1 MTVAPR
7 VLPRSFLYVP
17 ANRPDLFDKGV
28 AGPGDALVL
37 DLEDAVPVPE
47 KQEARRKLITWLA
60 ARPAEPT
67 GPEIWVRVSPEFL
80 DDDLDAA
87 VRRGVRGLF
96 LAKCST
102 VQLDAAS
109 TRLAALEEERRISPR
124 LDVVGLVETAAALSD
139 LARVTAHPRLT
150 TLGIGEVDL
159 LGDLRMTRSHRT
171 AAAIDAIRAQIV
183 VHCAAAGR
191 AAPVAPTSTDFRD
204 LEAFEEST
212 RHLLDLGFR
221 SRTAIHPSQ
230 IGVINTVSSPSAES
244 LAEAQEVLDQFER
257 SQGGITLDARG
268 RLIDAAVVREA
279 RETVGRRR

>member
-1 MTVAPR
+1 MTAAPR

-28 AGPGDALVL
+28 AGPADALVL

-47 KQEARRKLITWLA
+47 KQEARRELVTWLD
-60 ARPAEPT
+60 ARPAEPD

-87 VRRGVRGLF
+87 VRPGVRGLF

-102 VQLDAAS
+102 EQLDAAS
-109 TRLAALEEERRISPR
+109 PRLVALEDEREVGR
-124 LDVVGLVETAAALSD
+124 LDVVGLVETAAALRD

-150 TLGIGEVDL
+150 TLGVGEVDL

-171 AAAIDAIRAQIV
+171 TAAIDGIRTQIV

-204 LEAFEEST
+204 LAAFEEST

-230 IGVINTVSSPSAES
+230 IDVIHAVSTPSAER

-279 RETVGRRR
+279 RETLGRRR